1 MPLEVVY
8 LFLTG
13 GIMMNEI
20 VEQEKIEGIIYE
32 IRGVQVMLDSDLA
45 NLYQVETKRV
55 NEAVKN
61 NQEKFP
67 ERYCFRLNDEECYNL
82 RSKFLSANIN
92 EKSRSNPRV
101 FTEQGVYMIA
111 TVLKGKKA
119 SIVTLQIMDAF
130 VLMKK
135 YISHDIMSNR
145 LFINHEEGIL
155 KLEESFDKFSSKQN
169 TIIYDGKIYDAYS
182 TLLDIFNDSKK
193 EVIIVDNYAN
203 KELFDILRN
212 IDRKIIVISK
222 NLDDVLMKKYN
233 NQYSNIIFINN
244 DFFHDRYIILDRTEV
259 YVSGMSLKD
268 VGKKYSYIYKMNE
281 KMFIDELIKK
291 IEDIVEL

>member
-1 MPLEVVY
+1 
-8 LFLTG
+8 
-13 GIMMNEI
+13 MNEI
-20 VEQEKIEGIIYE
+20 VEQEHIEGIIYE

-45 NLYQVETKRV
+45 RLYECKNGTKEV
-55 NEAVKN
+55 NQAVKN

-82 RSKFLSANIN
+82 RSKFSSTNIN
-92 EKSRSNPRV
+92 EKSRNNPRV
-101 FTEQGVYMIA
+101 FTEQGVYMLA

-145 LFINHEEGIL
+145 LFINHEERIL

-212 IDRKIIVISK
+212 INRKIIVISK
-222 NLDDVLMKKYN
+222 NLYDVLIKKYN
-233 NQYSNIIFINN
+233 NQYSNIVFVNN
-244 DFFHDRYIILDRTEV
+244 GFFHDRYIILDRKEV

-291 IEDIVEL
+291 IEDIVEPR

>member
-1 MPLEVVY
+1 
-8 LFLTG
+8 
-13 GIMMNEI
+13 MNEI

-101 FTEQGVYMIA
+101 FTEQGVYMLA

-145 LFINHEEGIL
+145 LFINHEERIL

-212 IDRKIIVISK
+212 IDRRIIVISK

>member
-1 MPLEVVY
+1 
-8 LFLTG
+8 
-13 GIMMNEI
+13 MMNEI

-101 FTEQGVYMIA
+101 FTEQEVYMLA

-145 LFINHEEGIL
+145 LFINHEERIL

-193 EVIIVDNYAN
+193 EVII
-203 KELFDILRN
+203 
-212 IDRKIIVISK
+212 II
-222 NLDDVLMKKYN
+222 
-233 NQYSNIIFINN
+233 
-244 DFFHDRYIILDRTEV
+244 
-259 YVSGMSLKD
+259 KD
-268 VGKKYSYIYKMNE
+268 
-281 KMFIDELIKK
+281 
-291 IEDIVEL
+291 